1 MALAAVF
8 SSIVSKLI
16 RVLPCL
22 PQAPFAGV
30 NISGF
35 ADTNNCCC
43 SEFSF
48 TIPDFPSGYPSV
60 ANILFPTRKSG
71 WFIWACSTA
80 SGMLK
85 ANRLNSSGLIDTLR
99 DIQRSQFSYLEV
111 LNQTADES

>member
-1 MALAAVF
+1 
-8 SSIVSKLI
+8 
-16 RVLPCL
+16 
-22 PQAPFAGV
+22 V

-43 SEFSF
+43 SELSF

-80 SGMLK
+80 SGMLN

-111 LNQTADES
+111 LNQTADESGIGTNAKCRLHRAMSEFGGKPENICSQ